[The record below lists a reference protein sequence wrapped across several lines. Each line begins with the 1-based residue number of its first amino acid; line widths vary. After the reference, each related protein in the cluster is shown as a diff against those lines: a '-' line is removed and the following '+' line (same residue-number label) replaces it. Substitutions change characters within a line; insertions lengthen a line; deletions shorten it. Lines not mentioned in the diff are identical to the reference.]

1 MKDLR
6 RGFFHGIPI
15 GLGYLAVSFSFGIMG
30 IQYGL
35 NIWQTVLISMTNLT
49 SAGQFAGLGI
59 IAAAGSY
66 LEMFVTQLVINIRY
80 ALMSIALS
88 QKVDGRFKTPARMLL
103 GYAVTDEIFG
113 VAVSR
118 DEEVSRSYFFGL
130 AIAPYIG
137 WSLGTLL
144 GAVSG
149 DLLPAKICTALS
161 VSLYGMFVA
170 IVVPPM
176 KKQKRV
182 AFVVTVAIV
191 LSCIIEF
198 QGLVDIST
206 GFAVIISAVTASVLG
221 AWLFPSTG
229 DTAVEG
235 AGPDKEVSADER

>member
-1 MKDLR
+1 MKDFR
-6 RGFFHGIPI
+6 RGFMHGIPI

-30 IQYGL
+30 IKYGL
-35 NIWQTVLISMTNLT
+35 SIWQTVLISMTNLT

-66 LEMFVTQLVINIRY
+66 IEMFVSQLVINIRY

-88 QKVDGRFKTPARMLL
+88 QKVDRHFGTGRRMLL

-118 DEEVSRSYFFGL
+118 DEDVSSRYFFGL
-130 AIAPYIG
+130 AVAPYIG

-149 DLLPAKICTALS
+149 DLLPARICTALS

-182 AFVVTVAIV
+182 AIVVTIAIA
-191 LSCIIEF
+191 LSCLLEF
-198 QGLVDIST
+198 LPFINISS
-206 GFAVIISAVTASVLG
+206 GFSVIICAVTASAIG
-221 AWLFPSTG
+221 AWLFPSAEPSDG
-229 DTAVEG
+229 QQPADVDDEG
-235 AGPDKEVSADER
+235 GEQA